1 MNVLL
6 ATNITITDA
15 AVFTVAALGC
25 LVGALGVVL
34 ARNTVHAALALVLT
48 LFGIAVL
55 FIEQEADFLAAV
67 QVIVY
72 AGAVVVL
79 FLFVIMF
86 LGVDRREE
94 FGMEVLSAQRPVSAV
109 LVAVVIGVLTTMM
122 ATAHWV
128 TGAKHVA
135 GATHGPFQNVNDL
148 GRSVFT
154 TYLFSF
160 EVTAAL
166 LVIAVVGA
174 VTLARRSGH
183 ATADGQL
190 ELDAFEPFPGGDA
203 RP

>member
-109 LVAVVIGVLTTMM
+109 
-122 ATAHWV
+122 
-128 TGAKHVA
+128 
-135 GATHGPFQNVNDL
+135 
-148 GRSVFT
+148 
-154 TYLFSF
+154 
-160 EVTAAL
+160 
-166 LVIAVVGA
+166 
-174 VTLARRSGH
+174 
-183 ATADGQL
+183 
-190 ELDAFEPFPGGDA
+190 
-203 RP
+203 